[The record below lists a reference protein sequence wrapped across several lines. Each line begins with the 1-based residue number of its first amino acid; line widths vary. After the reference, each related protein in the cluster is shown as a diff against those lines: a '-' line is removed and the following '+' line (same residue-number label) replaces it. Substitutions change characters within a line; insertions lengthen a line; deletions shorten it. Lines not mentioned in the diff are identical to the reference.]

1 MQKYMVD
8 YQCYD
13 KDWEGK
19 ANNKT
24 GALATYNKYCFA
36 KSSDREA
43 VMRAINAHKESHDV
57 VMRAWVIEWN
67 NHRSEHKLVIGD
79 PSTSP
84 PEPGTIFLRR
94 VRAEAEKEKA
104 IGEEGRRQLALIPKK
119 PIPDAVMDAR
129 IAAHDR
135 KIAAAT
141 ATTKPVVVSPPPAP
155 AVKLYQPYA
164 PPKVAES

>member
-13 KDWEGK
+13 KDWE
-19 ANNKT
+19 NNSKT
-24 GALATYNKYCFA
+24 GITATYNKYCFA
-36 KSSDREA
+36 KSPDREA
-43 VMRAINAHKESHDV
+43 VTRAINAHKESHDV

-67 NHRSEHKLVIGD
+67 NHNAEHKLVIGD

-129 IAAHDR
+129 MIAHDR

-141 ATTKPVVVSPPPAP
+141 TATKPVVVSSPPAL